1 MSPLPRIPQPRES
14 SRNPMVL
21 ARRLRFLAR
30 TGTFPRGLWLGGNPK
45 IDAAHGGSFDI
56 GYGAKMKPGC
66 ILYLHTANARIELD
80 KYVYLNY
87 GAMIFAEHRVRLGA
101 GSGLSINAMVLDSDF
116 HAIDGVKSG
125 GPVTIG
131 DRVWVG
137 ANAIV
142 LGGVTIGDG
151 AIVAAGALV
160 RKDVPPRTIVA
171 GAPARVIREDIEWDK
186 DSGRHSR
193 T

>member
-1 MSPLPRIPQPRES
+1 MSPVPRRILPHEH
-14 SRNPMVL
+14 SRSPANLV
-21 ARRLRFLAR
+21 RRLRFLAR
-30 TGTFPRGLWLGGNPK
+30 AGTFPRGLWLGGDPI
-45 IDAAHGGSFDI
+45 IDAAPGSVIDI
-56 GYGAKMKPGC
+56 DYGCKMKPRC
-66 ILYLHTANARIELD
+66 ILYTHTSTARIEFD
-80 KYVYLNY
+80 RYVYLNY
-87 GAMIFAEHRVRLGA
+87 GAMIFAEHRVRLGR

-137 ANAIV
+137 ANAII

-160 RKDVPPRTIVA
+160 RKDVPANAIVA
-171 GAPARVIREDIEWDK
+171 GAPARVIREGVEWDK
-186 DSGRHSR
+186 DSGRR
-193 T
+193 G